1 MQTDKELKESQ
12 IREKYL
18 TLKDYLDERT
28 MRIWAATEIKQIGKF
43 GKTIVKRATGMDYK
57 TLNKGLQESEQSA
70 LLNSDRIRRK
80 GGGRKKTFEK
90 DKTLTSD
97 IEVLVESA
105 TRGDPCCSLLWTSK
119 STYAIADQLNKD
131 QYRAGRK
138 IVGRVLHSL
147 DYSLQAN
154 KKTREGSGHVDRD
167 KQFEYITEKVKLF
180 QAQNK
185 PVISIDTKKKENIG
199 NYKNNGK
206 EYRTKGNPREVEAY
220 DFIDKNKGKV
230 APYGVYDITLN
241 KGWVSVGI
249 NHDTAQF
256 AVNSIRNWW
265 YEMGKESYWDA
276 SEIFINA
283 DGGGSNGYRIR
294 LWKTDPIAIGL
305 QKLSDEL
312 GKSIH
317 VSHFPPATSKWNKIE
332 HKMFCFIS
340 ANWKAR
346 PLIDRATVVNLIANT
361 KTKSGLTIK
370 AKLDETIYQKG
381 IKVSD
386 EELEKV
392 NITRSDFHGEWNY
405 TIHPRKN

>member
-1 MQTDKELKESQ
+1 M
-12 IREKYL
+12 
-18 TLKDYLDERT
+18 
-28 MRIWAATEIKQIGKF
+28 
-43 GKTIVKRATGMDYK
+43 
-57 TLNKGLQESEQSA
+57 
-70 LLNSDRIRRK
+70 
-80 GGGRKKTFEK
+80 
-90 DKTLTSD
+90 
-97 IEVLVESA
+97 
-105 TRGDPCCSLLWTSK
+105 
-119 STYAIADQLNKD
+119 
-131 QYRAGRK
+131 
-138 IVGRVLHSL
+138 

-206 EYRTKGNPREVEAY
+206 EYRTQGNPREVEAY